1 MESQAVQTSVLTTV
15 LSCSDAQ
22 YIQKH
27 FLGSS
32 ITPAHL
38 PVVSSDF
45 TLTYKLA
52 RKSLAT
58 IDSDASV

>member
-15 LSCSDAQ
+15 LSRSDAQ

-27 FLGSS
+27 LLGSS
-32 ITPAHL
+32 ITAHL

-45 TLTYKLA
+45 TLTYGLA
-52 RKSLAT
+52 RTSLGT